1 MANSQSQGWW
11 LLSELLCTAL
21 LADGGAGQEWGR
33 NPGVRQQREG
43 RARGSPH
50 SIPPLLPRRFYN
62 K

>member
-33 NPGVRQQREG
+33 NPGVRQQCEG

-50 SIPPLLPRRFYN
+50 SIPPPAS
-62 K
+62 